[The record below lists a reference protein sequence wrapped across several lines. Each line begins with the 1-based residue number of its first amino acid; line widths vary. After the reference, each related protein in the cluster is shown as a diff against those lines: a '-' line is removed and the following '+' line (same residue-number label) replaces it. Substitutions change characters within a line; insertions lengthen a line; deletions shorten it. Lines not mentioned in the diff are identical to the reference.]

1 VFRRTVHLRLKFAN
15 RSYERLAALAAELV
29 REKVDV
35 IAAIS
40 TSAAQAAQRATKTI
54 PIVMVGVGDPVG
66 AGLVTNLAQ
75 PTGNITGVSLLIEE
89 LGGKRL
95 ALLRELLRRLSRI
108 AVVHADT
115 QAGLAAL
122 HEMQRVAPRLA
133 LVP

>member
-1 VFRRTVHLRLKFAN
+1 MFRRTVHLRLKFAN